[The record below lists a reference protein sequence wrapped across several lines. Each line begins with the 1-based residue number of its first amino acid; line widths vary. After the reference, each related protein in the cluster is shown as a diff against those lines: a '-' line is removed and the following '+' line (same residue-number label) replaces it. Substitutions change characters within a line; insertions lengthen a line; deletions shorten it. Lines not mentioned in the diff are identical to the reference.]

1 MSEAPVVS
9 ADRPGTR
16 LATRI
21 AFFIAGFLVS
31 CWAPLVPYAQTRLG
45 VDNAL
50 LGLLLLCLG
59 AGSVGAMLLTGTLS
73 ARYGSRPI
81 ILVGCVGL
89 VLDLPLLTLAST
101 PLSLGA
107 ALFAFG
113 GFLGSLDVAMNI
125 HAVEVERAAERPL
138 MSGFHGLYS
147 VGGFAGAAVMTLLLS
162 LHFGATRSTLL
173 CSALMIV
180 ATLVAWPRFLI
191 QTTPS
196 SGSSSVVPRG
206 IVLLLAA
213 LTGITFLAEGA
224 VLDWGAL
231 LMTRAG
237 LVSVAHGGIG
247 YALYS
252 IAMTVGRLSGDRLVA
267 LAGDRATLFWG
278 SLLAMAGF
286 LLAVSAPIAAL
297 ALVGFLL
304 IGAGCS
310 NIVPVLFRG
319 AGAQKVMPMGM
330 AVAAISTTGYAGVL
344 VGPAAIGFL
353 AQMTNLRVAFG
364 LLAALISLVAFTS
377 GLVAGR
383 RS

>member
-1 MSEAPVVS
+1 LSEAPVVS

-353 AQMTNLRVAFG
+353 AQMTNLRVAVG

>member
-1 MSEAPVVS
+1 LSEAPVVS

>member
-1 MSEAPVVS
+1 MVS